1 MVINKYLGL
10 CVLGIVGLVWWLSAV
25 DRTGVETEMTE
36 PPVYLAQVQPIEQ
49 GVTAG
54 RNWSELNQEMA
65 DLSGQ
70 SVRLRGRLIAHL
82 ESTLKEAGD

>member
-54 RNWSELNQEMA
+54 RNWSNSIRRWPTSAGNRCVCAGGSSLIWN
-65 DLSGQ
+65 
-70 SVRLRGRLIAHL
+70 RL
-82 ESTLKEAGD
+82 